1 MVAAPSPAWKWT
13 VNLPGTT
20 GVAPSAFS
28 GPGMVPTLGVSP
40 RLLALLAPLA
50 ACGGGA

>member
-1 MVAAPSPAWKWT
+1 
-13 VNLPGTT
+13 
-20 GVAPSAFS
+20 
-28 GPGMVPTLGVSP
+28 VPTLGVSP